1 MLRTAMAE
9 HAHHHEHHH
18 HEHHAPE
25 RSHTGSALKAA
36 TALTFAFAIVE
47 AFGGWW
53 TGSLALLSDAGH
65 MLTDGLALAFAALAA
80 WMARRPPSERHSYGL
95 GRAEIIAAFVNA
107 SAMLAVIVVLSY
119 EAIARLHEPG
129 EVNGGVAA
137 LVAAFGLAVNLGVMR
152 WLSPHHHDMNARAAR
167 LHVIG
172 DALGSIAALVSGA
185 VIALTGWTRIDPIA
199 SLLICVL
206 IAVSSV
212 RLIRESLHALMEGV
226 PQGLSVDSI
235 GSEMARVGGVVSVH
249 DLHVWTLSGS
259 RTALSAHVVVRN
271 LAHWEALRRE
281 LQSRLHD
288 KFGIEHVTLQ
298 PESGVQPLVRH

>member
-1 MLRTAMAE
+1 MAG
-9 HAHHHEHHH
+9 HEHHH
-18 HEHHAPE
+18 HHHHASE
-25 RSHTGSALKAA
+25 GSGGALKLA

-47 AFGGWW
+47 ALGGWW

-65 MLTDGLALAFAALAA
+65 MFTDGLALAFAALAA
-80 WMARRPPSERHSYGL
+80 WMARRPPSQRHSYGL

-107 SAMLAVIVVLSY
+107 SAMLAIIVVLSY
-119 EAIARLHEPG
+119 EAMTRLREPG

-152 WLSPHHHDMNARAAR
+152 WLSPHHHDLNARAAR

-172 DALGSIAALVSGA
+172 DALGSVAALVSGA

-235 GSEMARVGGVVSVH
+235 GSEMARVGGVLSVH

-259 RTALSAHVVVRN
+259 RTALSAHVVVHSLGHWDRT
-271 LAHWEALRRE
+271 LAALQER
-281 LQSRLHD
+281 LQE
-288 KFGIEHVTLQ
+288 KFGIDHVTLQ
-298 PESGVQPLVRH
+298 PESAIRPLVRRRT